1 MNTSWLRTRIVP
13 WRPITTKVAVI
24 SWASGRTVMTDV
36 INLAITKIFRLFFS
50 TNFKNNFMQVIDVTK
65 DTAKPIISVI
75 IKSIS
80 TVIFILAAPKTVAA
94 KRVGIEIKKLNLAA
108 STLEKPKY
116 LAAVIVIPDLDVPGI
131 RAIA

>member
-1 MNTSWLRTRIVP
+1 
-13 WRPITTKVAVI
+13 
-24 SWASGRTVMTDV
+24 
-36 INLAITKIFRLFFS
+36 
-50 TNFKNNFMQVIDVTK
+50 MQVIDTTK
-65 DTAKPIISVI
+65 DIVKPIISVI

-80 TVIFILAAPKTVAA
+80 TVSFILAAPKTVAA